1 MVWLHSIALDGLAL
15 IEEILEEERNAF
27 HAFLELSDPWSPFLR
42 IMQTKGDTFCTSSA
56 ARTISYLLYR
66 SKQTPE
72 DQLSEVMQWCNDQLR
87 DPTSAS
93 MALEGLRNLLRH
105 DDIRVRFFEDDGLN
119 RLGSLLKNG
128 SSDTTLLYKALFCL
142 WLMSYNE
149 DIAAQFHT
157 TNVILYYQ
165 CDQDSV
171 QGE

>member
-27 HAFLELSDPWSPFLR
+27 HAFLELSDPWSSFPR

-105 DDIRVRFFEDDGLN
+105 DDIRVRFFVDDVLQRGH
-119 RLGSLLKNG
+119 RCSVPH
-128 SSDTTLLYKALFCL
+128 Y
-142 WLMSYNE
+142 
-149 DIAAQFHT
+149 QRHP
-157 TNVILYYQ
+157 VYYQ

-171 QGE
+171 QGEDSSYRCCRLVQYSQQG